1 MDQAE
6 RHCPLASPLRTEGTS
21 DGSHEDILDLDDCSS
36 LRRKDRFWGV
46 DSSGGPPKSSKC
58 LAEHTQSSVLNEREL
73 NTISSVYQL
82 HLSQHSCVWA
92 GIARVNEEIL
102 LTMLDM
108 FEKHES
114 E

>member
-6 RHCPLASPLRTEGTS
+6 CHCQLASPLRTGGTR
-21 DGSHEDILDLDDCSS
+21 DGSNEDALDDCSS

-46 DSSGGPPKSSKC
+46 DSSW
-58 LAEHTQSSVLNEREL
+58 LAEHTQPSVLNEGEL
-73 NTISSVYQL
+73 NTFSYVYQL
-82 HLSQHSCVWA
+82 HLSKHSCVWD

>member
-6 RHCPLASPLRTEGTS
+6 CHCPLASPLRTGGTRN
-21 DGSHEDILDLDDCSS
+21 GSYEDILDLDDCFS

-46 DSSGGPPKSSKC
+46 DSSGGPPTSSKC
-58 LAEHTQSSVLNEREL
+58 LAEHTHPCVLNEREL
-73 NTISSVYQL
+73 NTFSSVYQL
-82 HLSQHSCVWA
+82 HLSQHSCVWD

>member
-6 RHCPLASPLRTEGTS
+6 CHCQLASPLRTGGTR
-21 DGSHEDILDLDDCSS
+21 DGSNEDALDDCSS

-46 DSSGGPPKSSKC
+46 DSSGGPSTSSKW
-58 LAEHTQSSVLNEREL
+58 LAEHTQPSVLNEGEL
-73 NTISSVYQL
+73 NTFSCVYQL
-82 HLSQHSCVWA
+82 HLSKHSCVWD